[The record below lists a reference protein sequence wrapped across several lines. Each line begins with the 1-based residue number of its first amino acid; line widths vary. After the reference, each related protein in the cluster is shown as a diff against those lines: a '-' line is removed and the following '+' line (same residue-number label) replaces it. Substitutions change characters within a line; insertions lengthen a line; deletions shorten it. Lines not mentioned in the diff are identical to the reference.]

1 MNSSSFELYLAPAED
16 LQNPARTKHA
26 IIKRPQ
32 ASWAQSVFSVPLG
45 SKVVPNRDYPYEGLS
60 VLLNGENYQFLNGIA
75 AGVKRLDGAYVP
87 LRATKVTISPWKM
100 RYRYENK
107 PENVHLVASYYLL
120 AGNARQEG
128 STACLALEANASSV
142 LIEPL
147 VDIRHMYEPSVP
159 AEHVCQTFADGLL
172 VARHGNCLSIRTTT
186 DCAVRAWRRE
196 IEWWYK
202 LGSGYREQTERGAAF
217 RGERKT
223 LLSCGELEISLEN
236 RPSALVIIACG
247 RSALEL
253 ERLQLRGKE
262 WPRDEAREEER
273 ARAIVQSLGT
283 AATDPAVVF
292 RALALAK
299 FGMYVKGEFFYEAG
313 DFWFRTPWFRD
324 LFEGIINNIETFL
337 RIGDAEKIKGI
348 IRHAFKL
355 QDEYGRLPNRFPE
368 RSGTKLDYNAAD
380 ATLLAFIAA
389 GELLARRWDA
399 ELARELLDRAAVT
412 LDRFA
417 QNDLQRINGAPV
429 LHQTGLISAVPWH
442 TWTDSSRQIHV
453 RGRPVRVPVRIPE
466 RWCEE
471 LADEREFEL
480 PHFFLP
486 ELNAQWI
493 VMLRHL
499 QNLALRQGVETELF
513 AALLEKAKRN
523 FKALFWDEMGQFV
536 YNLVAG
542 DGKRDSTPGS
552 PAVVAFSL
560 LAAEGIFSSQERDQF
575 IARVKANLLVER
587 NGLPFGILVKRSPK
601 RTYYSDEEYHEA
613 VVWPRDTPYL
623 IRLLRLQGA
632 RESATVQGLLQSNLA
647 HQMEEGFV
655 FYHSELFSP
664 DNGTMTPVKN
674 PVQFWSQWVD
684 PFLEQ

>member
-1 MNSSSFELYLAPAED
+1 M
-16 LQNPARTKHA
+16 

-45 SKVVPNRDYPYEGLS
+45 SKVVPNGDYPYEGLS
-60 VLLNGENYQFLNGIA
+60 VLINGENYHVLHGIA
-75 AGVKRLDGAYVP
+75 VGVKRLDGTYVP
-87 LRATKVTISPWKM
+87 LRATNVTISPWKT
-100 RYRYENK
+100 RYSYENK
-107 PENVHLVASYYLL
+107 SEGVHLEASYYLL
-120 AGNARQEG
+120 AGDVHQEG
-128 STACLALEANASSV
+128 ITACLALESNASSV

-147 VDIRHMYEPSVP
+147 VDIRHMYEPSMP
-159 AEHVCQTFADGLL
+159 AEHVCQTLADGLL
-172 VARHGNCLSIRTTT
+172 VARHEIRLAIRTTT
-186 DCAVRAWRRE
+186 DCAARAWWRE

-202 LGSGYREQTERGAAF
+202 LGSGYREQTDRGVAF

-223 LLSCGELEISLEN
+223 LLSCGELELSLEN

-247 RSALEL
+247 NSALEL

-262 WPRDEAREEER
+262 WHRDEAAEEER
-273 ARAIVQSLGT
+273 ARAIVQSLGS
-283 AATDPAVVF
+283 AVTDPAVIF
-292 RALALAK
+292 RALALAR
-299 FGMYVKGEFFYEAG
+299 FGMYVNGEFFYEAG
-313 DFWFRTPWFRD
+313 EFWFRTPWFRD

-348 IRHAFKL
+348 IRRAFRL

-368 RSGTKLDYNAAD
+368 RSGTTRDYNTAD

-389 GELLARRWDA
+389 GELLDRRWDA
-399 ELARELLDRAAVT
+399 ALAREVLDRAAIT

-417 QNDLQRINGAPV
+417 QNDLHRLNGAPV
-429 LHQTGLISAVPWH
+429 LHPTGLISAVPWH
-442 TWTDSSRQIHV
+442 TWTDSSRMIHV
-453 RGRPVRVPVRIPE
+453 QGRPVRLPVRIPE
-466 RWCEE
+466 QWCAA
-471 LADEREFEL
+471 LAAERELEL

-493 VMLRHL
+493 VMLDHL
-499 QNLALRQGVETELF
+499 QNLARRQSVETDPF
-513 AALLEKAKRN
+513 AARLENAKRN
-523 FKALFWDEMGQFV
+523 FKALFWDESEQFV
-536 YNLVAG
+536 YNLVAL

-560 LAAEGIFSSQERDQF
+560 LATSGIFSPQEREQF
-575 IARVKANLLVER
+575 IERMKANLLVER

-601 RTYYSDEEYHEA
+601 RRYYSDEEYHEA

-632 RESATVQGLLQSNLA
+632 RERVTVQGLLQSNLA
-647 HQMEEGFV
+647 HQMEEGFI

-664 DNGTMTPVKN
+664 DNGAMTPVKN